1 MKTIGLMGGM
11 SWESSIEYYR
21 IINEL
26 VKDKLGGLHSARSV
40 MVSVDFGPVEAHMS
54 AGEWDRV
61 LAELIKTARQIEAGG
76 ADFLLIATNTMH
88 KLFDQIGAAVKI
100 PLLHIADAAAARIQ
114 ELGLTKVGLLGTIYT
129 MEQDFYRARLEDKFG
144 IEVLIPGKAARQLVD
159 RIIFEELVVG
169 KILPESK
176 TEYVRIIEQL
186 AAAGA
191 QGVVLG
197 CTEIPLLVGAGDV
210 SIPVFD
216 TTYLHASMAVEI
228 ALGEREITSD

>member
-1 MKTIGLMGGM
+1 M
-11 SWESSIEYYR
+11 EYYR

-26 VKDKLGGLHSARSV
+26 VKDKLGGLHSAKSV
-40 MVSVDFGPVEAHMS
+40 IVSVDFGPIEAHMS
-54 AGEWDRV
+54 AGEWDKV
-61 LAELIKTARQIEAGG
+61 LDELVKTARQIEAGG

-88 KLFDQIGAAVKI
+88 KLFDEIGEAVNI

-114 ELGLTKVGLLGTIYT
+114 ELELTRVGLLGTIYT
-129 MEQDFYRARLEDKFG
+129 MEQDFYRGRLQDKFG
-144 IEVLIPGKAARQLVD
+144 IEVLIPEEADRELVD
-159 RIIFEELVVG
+159 RIIFKELVVG
-169 KILPESK
+169 KILPQSK
-176 TEYVRIIEQL
+176 AEYVRIIEDM